1 MNTRRPLILL
11 TVLVGS
17 IVIVHGTALG
27 HPNGRCV
34 SAELPWHFVLPDGTR
49 HAPGELRL
57 CLDRAY
63 TPSTG
68 LHRLY
73 VDGDP
78 TGILMSRSRTSEG
91 GDGDQPFLLFQ
102 LSDDRNHVLV
112 AYAWPGRN
120 ALRTH
125 QFMKPGKPADTS
137 VDGELVAA
145 GREDGR
151 WLIVPARPA

>member
-1 MNTRRPLILL
+1 MNPRRSLTLL
-11 TVLVGS
+11 TVLLAGFVF
-17 IVIVHGTALG
+17 VHGTAFG
-27 HPNGRCV
+27 HPAGRCV
-34 SAELPWHFVLPDGTR
+34 SADLPWHFVLPDGTR
-49 HAPGELRL
+49 HAPGEIRL

-78 TGILMSRSRTSEG
+78 TGILMSRSRTGEG
-91 GDGDQPFLLFQ
+91 GDGNRPFLLFR
-102 LSDDRNHVLV
+102 LGDDRDYTLV

-125 QFMKPGKPADTS
+125 RFLEYGKPEKTN
-137 VDGELVAA
+137 VDCAFLAA
-145 GREDGR
+145 RQGHGR
-151 WLIVPARPA
+151 WLIVPARPV